1 MDIVI
6 IFQEENKYLKEFLH
20 RGLMFGGFGP
30 IIMAII
36 ILCVSKTEGLS
47 FSGNEIFFAVISTYL
62 LAFIQAGVS
71 VFNQIDEWSIL
82 KSTFIHL
89 SSLYLAYLSCYLL
102 NSWIPFEW
110 GVVLVFTMSFVVLYF
125 IVWLIVFITVK
136 KTTQHLN
143 NKIN

>member
-1 MDIVI
+1 M
-6 IFQEENKYLKEFLH
+6 NKYLKEFLH

>member
-1 MDIVI
+1 M
-6 IFQEENKYLKEFLH
+6 NKYLKEFLH

-125 IVWLIVFITVK
+125 IVCLIVFITVK

>member
-1 MDIVI
+1 MS
-6 IFQEENKYLKEFLH
+6 KYLKEFLR